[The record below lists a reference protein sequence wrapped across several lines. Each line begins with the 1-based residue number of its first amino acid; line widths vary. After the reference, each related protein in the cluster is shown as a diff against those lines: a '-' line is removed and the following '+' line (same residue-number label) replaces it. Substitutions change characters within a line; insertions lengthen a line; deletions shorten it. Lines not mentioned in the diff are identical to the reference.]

1 MGDVIL
7 NIKQRII
14 SLLSEFEKGKY
25 SNILLNEYFSKNSLS
40 KGERGFITEVFYGV
54 IRNDIYLNYQL
65 EKRTKDIKKNWI
77 KNLLKISIYQA
88 TFMNSDDKGIAWEAT
103 ELTKNKFGIPVSKF
117 VNGVIRSYLRDKEN
131 EIIKL
136 KDEDKLDV
144 LYSYP
149 RWFYE
154 KIKKEYGDSTEQV
167 LISLKKIPYMSIR
180 VNTLKYSEKE
190 FETLLKN
197 LKIEIIKKVDTV
209 YYIDSG
215 VVLYTQEFKDG
226 KIIAQ
231 DASSYLAAKILN
243 PLPEEKVVDTCS
255 APGSK
260 TAVLGELMNNTGE
273 IFALDIHQH
282 KMKIIEENLYK
293 LGLTNVKSIKL
304 DARKLKEQ
312 GQKFD
317 KILVDAP
324 CSGYGVL
331 RKKPEALYNKNMN
344 NVHDLST
351 LQYEILDSVAFSLKV
366 GGELVYSTCTIFSEE
381 NTDNIIKFLNNHK
394 NFSVVKFTLP
404 QNVNGHFDSI
414 GGFLIDYTEEI
425 LDNFYIIKLRKDFE

>member
-1 MGDVIL
+1 M
-7 NIKQRII
+7 NIKQRVIG
-14 SLLSEFEKGKY
+14 LLSEFEKGKY
-25 SNILLNEYFSKNSLS
+25 SNILLNEYFSKNNLS

-65 EKRTKDIKKNWI
+65 EKRTKAVKKNWI

-88 TFMNSDDKGIAWEAT
+88 TFMESDDKGVAWEAT
-103 ELTKNKFGIPVSKF
+103 ELTKKKFGVPVSKF
-117 VNGVIRSYLRDKEN
+117 VNGVIRSYLREKDE
-131 EIIKL
+131 EIQKL
-136 KDEDKLDV
+136 KEEDKLDL

-149 RWFYE
+149 KWFYD
-154 KIKKEYGDSTEQV
+154 KIKKEYKENTEQV
-167 LISLKKIPYMSIR
+167 LISLKKVPYMSIR
-180 VNTLKYSEKE
+180 VNTLKYSEEE
-190 FETLLKN
+190 FEALLKT
-197 LKIEIIKKVDTV
+197 LKIDIIKKVDTI

-215 VVLYTQEFKDG
+215 IVLHTDEFKDG

-231 DASSYLAAKILN
+231 DGSSYLAAKILN
-243 PLPEEKVVDTCS
+243 PIAGEKVVDTCS

-273 IFALDIHQH
+273 IYALDIHQH
-282 KMKIIEENLYK
+282 KIKIIEENLKK
-293 LGLTNVKSIKL
+293 LGLTNVKAIKL

-331 RKKPEALYNKNMN
+331 RKKPEALYNKNMA
-344 NVHDLST
+344 NVNELAG
-351 LQYEILDSVAFSLKV
+351 LQYDILESAATTLKV
-366 GGELVYSTCTIFSEE
+366 GGDLVYSTCTIFSEE
-381 NTDNIIKFLNNHK
+381 NSDNVEKFLNNHK
-394 NFSVVKFTLP
+394 NFSVQKFEMP
-404 QNVNGHFDSI
+404 ENVNGHFDKI

>member
-1 MGDVIL
+1 M

-25 SNILLNEYFSKNSLS
+25 SNILLNEYFSKNNLS

-117 VNGVIRSYLRDKEN
+117 VNGVIRSYLRDKED

-243 PLPEEKVVDTCS
+243 PLPKEKVVDTCS

-344 NVHDLST
+344 NVYDLST
-351 LQYEILDSVAFSLKV
+351 LQYEILDSAAFSLKV

-381 NTDNIIKFLNNHK
+381 NTDNIIKFLDNHK

>member
-1 MGDVIL
+1 M

-14 SLLSEFEKGKY
+14 SLLSEFGKGKY
-25 SNILLNEYFSKNSLS
+25 SNILLNEYFSKNNLS

-117 VNGVIRSYLRDKEN
+117 VNGVIRSYLRDKED

-344 NVHDLST
+344 NVHNLST
-351 LQYEILDSVAFSLKV
+351 LQYEILDSAAFSLKV